1 MSHTQCACLRK
12 YAMHGPQQFQ
22 IYVSTDDRWFAK
34 HKGFQNLKYCIW
46 SKGFL
51 EHLEVFLYPQFM
63 KFRCSVCCQATDANG
78 VR

>member
-1 MSHTQCACLRK
+1 
-12 YAMHGPQQFQ
+12 MHGPQQFQ

-51 EHLEVFLYPQFM
+51 EHLEVFLYPTVHEISLFGLLSSY
-63 KFRCSVCCQATDANG
+63 RCQWCQIARMWSD
-78 VR
+78 VIVL